1 MVGTST
7 WCDSRRLCRDPDFLA
22 GAPADS
28 PIYTEVNNSSSRRF
42 LQDLVVNGAFC
53 EASKYIWRAKDGG
66 LALESGPFSCKN
78 LYSKHSS
85 NYVTIQNK
93 NMYVSKNQKKF
104 LLPARRT
111 KFLSSRLSVA
121 VCEFR
126 IVKKE
131 ISKVVKN

>member
-42 LQDLVVNGAFC
+42 FTGLDRKRSFLRSFQVYLA
-53 EASKYIWRAKDGG
+53 RQG
-66 LALESGPFSCKN
+66 LALESGLFSCKN

-93 NMYVSKNQKKF
+93 NMYFQKPKKIFASGSKDQISFFTVKCCG
-104 LLPARRT
+104 
-111 KFLSSRLSVA
+111 V
-121 VCEFR
+121 R
-126 IVKKE
+126 I
-131 ISKVVKN
+131 SHS

>member
-42 LQDLVVNGAFC
+42 FTGLDRKRSFLRSFQVYLA
-53 EASKYIWRAKDGG
+53 RQG
-66 LALESGPFSCKN
+66 LALESGLFSCKN

-85 NYVTIQNK
+85 DYVMIQNK
-93 NMYVSKNQKKF
+93 NMYFQKPKKNFTSGSKDQNSFVTVKCCG
-104 LLPARRT
+104 ARI
-111 KFLSSRLSVA
+111 
-121 VCEFR
+121 R